1 MLALLQSL
9 AEALRLYLT
18 IRAYR
23 ARWDLENDI
32 EDKTKADDD
41 EIRRLRD
48 STLLADR
55 DESDRLLRLRESRNG
70 FAVDFRASVNRTRK
84 GDTDSDA
91 GRGVRPDRDGNLAP
105 SP

>member
-9 AEALRLYLT
+9 AEALRLYLVVK
-18 IRAYR
+18 AYR

-32 EDKTKADDD
+32 TDKLKADDD

-48 STLLADR
+48 STSLADR
-55 DESDRLLRLRESRNG
+55 DESDRLLRVREARAG
-70 FAVDFRASVNRTRK
+70 LALDFRTAVNRPRK
-84 GDTDSDA
+84 GDTGSDA
-91 GRGVRPDRDGNLAP
+91 GRGVRPVRDGAVAP